1 MFDSLSKSG
10 VFDAVLDRKSA
21 KMFDSLSKSVV
32 FDAVLDGKS
41 HPIPQKKTDLLR
53 GRSSGIL

>member
-21 KMFDSLSKSVV
+21 KMFDSLSKSWV
-32 FDAVLDGKS
+32 FNAVLDRKS
-41 HPIPQKKTDLLR
+41 YPI
-53 GRSSGIL
+53 S

>member
-21 KMFDSLSKSVV
+21 KMFDSLSKSGV
-32 FDAVLDGKS
+32 FDVVLDRKP
-41 HPIPQKKTDLLR
+41 HPKRKPTRKGPVFRKI
-53 GRSSGIL
+53 